1 MFQLT
6 PNDWNTLPVLGTVV
20 VPADWIDFMGHM
32 NVMWYTHL
40 FGKGVLEFFQLVGL
54 TQEYFSAHY
63 TGCFVL
69 EQHIRYLAEVRVGE
83 TVSLRV
89 RALSQAEKRLHFMVF
104 LIKEGTQVMAATSEI
119 ITAHIDMSRRRT
131 SPFPE
136 AISMAIDKTL
146 ATHSQLTWPAPV
158 NGLMHA

>member
-6 PNDWNTLPVLGTVV
+6 PNDWNALPVLGKFV

-54 TQEYFSAHY
+54 TQEYFSANNA
-63 TGCFVL
+63 GCFVL

-89 RALSQAEKRLHFMVF
+89 RALSRSEKRLHFMVIM
-104 LIKEGTQVMAATSEI
+104 IKEDKQIMAATSEI

-136 AISMAIDKTL
+136 ATSMAIDKTL
-146 ATHSQLTWPAPV
+146 ATHSQLTWPAPI